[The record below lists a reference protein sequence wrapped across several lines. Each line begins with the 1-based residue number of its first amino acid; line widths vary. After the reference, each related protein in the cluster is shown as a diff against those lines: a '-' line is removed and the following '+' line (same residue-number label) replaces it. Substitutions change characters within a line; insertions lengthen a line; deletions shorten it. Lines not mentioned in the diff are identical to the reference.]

1 MDHVVLLMGRIAD
14 FASKD
19 QARKRKVM
27 EANGGQWRPTP
38 GMFPSPPTPSQQP
51 GEQPPRSS
59 PPRQAPPPS
68 LQPPMYGMIPHI
80 PPPQTPERFTQAPR
94 DQIYIPH
101 YKEDDFELEEATIDA
116 GVEWREIQSALDLFE
131 RSLGTEWRPLPDY
144 LAPPFE
150 TPFGTALQYR
160 TWSISCIWAMYYT
173 GRIIAA
179 RVHPSM
185 PPAAMMAAGIAAAQT
200 AHWAND
206 IGRICC
212 GLQFP
217 PAEQPLNP
225 ALGAALM
232 ESTLSIFFAGVQY
245 KASDQRSTIISRLT
259 TIAEMTGQQSSAL
272 IAAGIEHCWKMAG
285 DAGRGPP
292 YTPTVLKKD
301 AKSRDHRMSGKPAP
315 KGEELDR
322 QMVYVH
328 PGTRV
333 HYAMGIMSMEEDF
346 RDLRLVKRTV

>member
-19 QARKRKVM
+19 QARKRKAM
-27 EANGGQWRPTP
+27 EANGGQWRPSP
-38 GMFPSPPTPSQQP
+38 GMFPNSSPAAHQTGGQPSQGSPPGQASPS
-51 GEQPPRSS
+51 SS
-59 PPRQAPPPS
+59 
-68 LQPPMYGMIPHI
+68 QPPMYGMIPHI
-80 PPPQTPERFTQAPR
+80 PPPQTPARFTQAPR

-101 YKEDDFELEEATIDA
+101 NNDGDFELEKATIDA
-116 GVEWREIQSALDLFE
+116 MTEWHEIQGALDLFE
-131 RSLGTEWRPLPDY
+131 SSLGPEWHALPQY
-144 LAPPFE
+144 LAPPLE

-160 TWSISCIWAMYYT
+160 TWSISCVWAMFYT

-185 PPAAMMAAGIAAAQT
+185 PPAAMMAAGVAARQT
-200 AHWAND
+200 AAWAND

-217 PAEQPLNP
+217 PPEQPLNP

-232 ESTLSIFFAGVQY
+232 ESTLSLFFAGVQY
-245 KASDQRSTIISRLT
+245 TDPIQRRTIITRLVT
-259 TIAEMTGQQSSAL
+259 VAETTGQQSSAL
-272 IAAGIEHCWKMAG
+272 IAAGIEQCWKMGG

-292 YTPTVLKKD
+292 YTPVV
-301 AKSRDHRMSGKPAP
+301 AKNNKMSHDHRMSGNPAP

-333 HYAMGIMSMEEDF
+333 HYAMGIMSLEEDF
-346 RDLRLVKRTV
+346 RDLRLVRHTG